1 MVRLTLLGVSK
12 AYPGEIPVQALE
24 DVTLTIGQGDYV
36 AIQGPSGSGKSTL
49 LNLLALLDRPT
60 AGTYLIDHQDATRL
74 DDAARARHRS
84 ATFAFVFQSFHL
96 LDGRTVLDNVALGTL
111 YRGLPLAR
119 RTELARE
126 ALTFVGLDRKADQR
140 AQKLSGGERQR
151 VAIARAIA
159 SSAPVVVADEPTGNL
174 DSASGALVMDTLER
188 LNDEGATVIVVT
200 HDPGVAARAGRRLH
214 MRDGRVSEAPAPP
227 SAMIGENASPRPRP
241 PEGRDA
247 TVRIPDMLRDAW
259 RGLWTRAGRTLA
271 LVAAVAL
278 GVGLALTTTGLSDTA
293 RYQVSDIFDAQRN
306 QWVSMTATVPDSGAA
321 ADQAA
326 SGRSLA
332 RVRAL
337 AGVDAA
343 AVLLTHEQVTVSTGL
358 PGTGRGNGSGT
369 GGDQSA
375 DLVGVVGGSLPE
387 ELMTVDTQGEPLA
400 SLSGDEVLIGSQ
412 LADRL
417 QLGPLLASPA
427 ILVAGEPRRVVG
439 ILEDAGLQI
448 GLLDAVLTTE
458 DAAGSLAGARY
469 ATALIHVQSGAAAQV
484 AGQAPAAWIPSSTG
498 ISVDAPPD
506 PHTMREQIEGN
517 VTATL
522 LTLTGVTLLAAMLSL
537 ANSMT
542 TAVLQRTGEF
552 GLRRAI
558 GARRAHVTVLVL
570 TESVAVG
577 VLGGI
582 AGAYISLLAV
592 LGVTIARQWQPVF
605 DPALVPVG
613 IAAGVLVGLLGGLV
627 AVQRASRIQ
636 PADALRA

>member
-1 MVRLTLLGVSK
+1 MTRLTLLGVSK
-12 AYPGEIPVQALE
+12 TYPGEIPVPALR
-24 DVTLTIGQGDYV
+24 DVTLTIAQGDYV
-36 AIQGPSGSGKSTL
+36 AIEGPSGSGKSTL

-60 AGTYLIDHQDATRL
+60 AGTYLIDRRDATRL
-74 DDAARARHRS
+74 GDAARARHRS

-96 LDGRTVLDNVALGTL
+96 LDRRSVLDNVALGTL
-111 YRGLPLAR
+111 YRGLPLSR
-119 RTELARE
+119 RAELARE
-126 ALTFVGLDRKADQR
+126 ALAFVGLSHKADQR
-140 AQKLSGGERQR
+140 AQTLSGGERQR

-159 SSAPVVVADEPTGNL
+159 SRAPVVVADEPTGNL

-188 LNDEGATVIVVT
+188 LNGEGATVIVVT

-214 MRDGRVSEAPAPP
+214 VRDGRVTEATAPP
-227 SAMIGENASPRPRP
+227 SAAIGKNASLGPRP

-306 QWVSMTATVPDSGAA
+306 QWVSMTASA
-321 ADQAA
+321 ADPGSVAA
-326 SGRSLA
+326 GEVSSERSLT
-332 RVRAL
+332 RVRSL

-343 AVLLTHEQVTVSTGL
+343 AVLVTHDRAAVSTGL
-358 PGTGRGNGSGT
+358 AGAGEPV
-369 GGDQSA
+369 
-375 DLVGVVGGSLPE
+375 DLIGVVGGSLPDT
-387 ELMTVDTQGEPLA
+387 LMTVDSQGEPLE
-400 SLSGDEVLIGSQ
+400 SLRDDEVVIGVQ
-412 LADRL
+412 LARRL
-417 QLGPLLASPA
+417 EVGPLLASPA
-427 ILVAGEPRRVVG
+427 IQVAGEPKRVVG
-439 ILEDAGLQI
+439 VLEDAGLQV
-448 GLLDAVLTTE
+448 GMLSAVLTTE
-458 DAAGSLAGARY
+458 DTAGSLAGARY
-469 ATALIHVQSGAAAQV
+469 ATALIHVQPGAAAQV
-484 AGQAPAAWIPSSTG
+484 ADQAPAAWSPSSAG
-498 ISVDAPPD
+498 VSVDAPPD
-506 PHTMREQIEGN
+506 PHTMREQIEDN
-517 VTATL
+517 VTVML
-522 LTLTGVTLLAAMLSL
+522 LTLTGVALLAAMLSL

-558 GARRAHVTVLVL
+558 GARRTHVTVLVL
-570 TESVAVG
+570 MESLVVG
-577 VLGGI
+577 VLGGVL
-582 AGAYISLLAV
+582 GAYISLLAV